1 MRGSRYV
8 TSYTGFMVRQ
18 RDGATAEFLVF
29 VAPAKEVVTWAEAD
43 NIRLGPGNV
52 QRELVESRWRQIKKF
67 FAANPNNVIPTSV
80 TIALDDTVER
90 VAQAA
95 DVDGRKAYAL
105 EELGDGLTRITFGPE
120 VRGSAFIIDGQHRLK
135 GMSEVDGDVLVP
147 ICLFIDLPT
156 IERAF
161 QFVTINN
168 KSHKVPTS
176 NLKSLIANFEAIE
189 SQLKARLT
197 QASIT
202 APQFA
207 SAVDVLNEDPE
218 SPFHKMVDWVNNRH
232 ADGVHL
238 VPPTALENSLR
249 AIVRAFPETRDDEGD
264 ALAVLYA
271 IWKQVFGLYGVTFAN
286 AGEFPNLM
294 LKATIQ
300 KVSEMVV
307 DKLRSDFDP
316 AFTTDPVMGDN
327 GSQAA
332 RTAQAL
338 VGGIPSEFWTQPWTL
353 KSLDTSAGRA
363 LIEEGI
369 REMKRLLREGGEPP
383 ADAVRRVRLFSPAG
397 NVDD

>member
-1 MRGSRYV
+1 M
-8 TSYTGFMVRQ
+8 TSYTGFLVRQ
-18 RDGATAEFLVF
+18 RAGATAEFLVF
-29 VAPAKEVVTWAEAD
+29 VAKAKEVVTWAEAD
-43 NIRLGPGNV
+43 NIKLGPGNV

-90 VAQAA
+90 VASVT
-95 DVDGRKAYAL
+95 DLPGRKAYVL
-105 EELGDGLTRITFGPE
+105 ETVSNDLKRITFGPE
-120 VRGSAFIIDGQHRLK
+120 VVGSAFIIDGQHRLR
-135 GMSEVDGDVLVP
+135 GMSEVEGDVLVP
-147 ICLFIDLPT
+147 VCLFVDLPT

-189 SQLKARLT
+189 SPLKSRLT

-207 SAVDVLNEDPE
+207 SAVDVLNEDTD

-232 ADGVHL
+232 DDGVHI
-238 VPPTALENSLR
+238 VPPTALENSLK
-249 AIVRAFPETRDDEGD
+249 AIVRAFPETKDDEGD

-271 IWKQVFGLYGVTFAN
+271 IWKAVFALYGITYAN
-286 AGEFPNLM
+286 APQFPNLM

-300 KVSEMVV
+300 KISEMVV
-307 DKLRSDFDP
+307 DKLRSDYDP
-316 AFTTDPVMGDN
+316 AFTTEPVMGDN
-327 GSQAA
+327 GSEAG
-332 RTAQAL
+332 RTARAL
-338 VGGIPSEFWTQPWTL
+338 VGGIPADFWTRPWAM

-369 REMKRLLREGGEPP
+369 RELKKLIRDGGMTAEE
-383 ADAVRRVRLFSPAG
+383 AVGRVRLNAPAG
-397 NVDD
+397 DIDD

>member
-1 MRGSRYV
+1 M
-8 TSYTGFMVRQ
+8 TSYTGFLVRQ
-18 RDGATAEFLVF
+18 REGATAEFLVF
-29 VAPAKEVVTWAEAD
+29 VAKAKDVVTWAEAD
-43 NIRLGPGNV
+43 NIKLGPGNV

-67 FAANPNNVIPTSV
+67 FAANANNVIPTSV

-90 VAQAA
+90 VAAIA
-95 DVDGRKAYAL
+95 DLPDRKAYVL
-105 EELGDGLTRITFGPE
+105 EPEGDGLTRITFGTE
-120 VRGSAFIIDGQHRLK
+120 VKGSAFIIDGQHRLR
-135 GMSEVDGDVLVP
+135 GMSEVDGDVWVP
-147 ICLFIDLPT
+147 ICLFVDLPT

-161 QFVTINN
+161 QFVVINN

-189 SQLKARLT
+189 SPLKVRLT

-207 SAVDVLNEDPE
+207 SAVDVLNEDPD

-232 ADGVHL
+232 GDGVHI
-238 VPPTALENSLR
+238 VPPTALENSLK

-271 IWKQVFGLYGVTFAN
+271 IWKQVFGIYGITSAN
-286 AGEFPNLM
+286 AAGFPNLM

-307 DKLRSDFDP
+307 DKLRSDYDP
-316 AFTTDPVMGDN
+316 AFNTEPVMGDN

-338 VGGIPSEFWTQPWTL
+338 VGGIPPEFWTQPWTL

-369 REMKRLLREGGEPP
+369 RDLKRLLRDGGEPP
-383 ADAVRRVRLFSPAG
+383 ADAVRRVRLFGPAG
-397 NVDD
+397 DVDD